1 MELENGMVVE
11 LKKELGRFLVVD
23 KCLIGLTK
31 FYSKEETHK
40 LDIAR
45 VYDMRG
51 NLDDGLQGIL
61 NTTLSYDK
69 FLIWDEEAMN
79 QATEF
84 EKEFLRKL
92 SKKFKYIARDKDG
105 TLCVYENKPIK
116 RERDWVGDYERLP
129 ELSTCFEF
137 IHFDNYYPYE
147 IKELISDD
155 KE

>member
-23 KCLIGLTK
+23 KSLIGLTK
-31 FYSKEETHK
+31 FYSKEETNK

-61 NTTLSYDK
+61 NASLSYDK

-84 EKEFLRKL
+84 EKEFLRRL

-116 RERDWVGDYERLP
+116 REKDWVGDYERLP